1 MLSLLLLS
9 FLLDEQETN
18 IDEIINSLDF
28 ELDELK
34 QVKKNIYLNNRE
46 MQILKMY
53 DIDFQNC
60 VDMND
65 LLFKIDNV
73 LNDLYDNSDIEDLEW
88 VSSSI
93 SERNYY
99 MNTNK

>member
-1 MLSLLLLS
+1 MNN
-9 FLLDEQETN
+9 FND
-18 IDEIINSLDF
+18 IINSLDF

-73 LNDLYDNSDIEDLEW
+73 LNDLYDNYDMEDLEW

>member
-1 MLSLLLLS
+1 MNN
-9 FLLDEQETN
+9 FN
-18 IDEIINSLDF
+18 EIINSLDF

-73 LNDLYDNSDIEDLEW
+73 LNDLYDNSDIDDLEW

>member
-1 MLSLLLLS
+1 MNN
-9 FLLDEQETN
+9 FN
-18 IDEIINSLDF
+18 EIINSLDF

-46 MQILKMY
+46 IQILKMY

-73 LNDLYDNSDIEDLEW
+73 LNDLYDNYDIEDLEW

>member
-1 MLSLLLLS
+1 MNN
-9 FLLDEQETN
+9 FNEK
-18 IDEIINSLDF
+18 INSLDF

-73 LNDLYDNSDIEDLEW
+73 LNDLYDNSDFEDLEW

-99 MNTNK
+99 MNTKK

>member
-1 MLSLLLLS
+1 MNN
-9 FLLDEQETN
+9 FN
-18 IDEIINSLDF
+18 EIINSLDF

-34 QVKKNIYLNNRE
+34 QVKKNIYLNNKE

-88 VSSSI
+88 VSTSI

>member
-1 MLSLLLLS
+1 MNN
-9 FLLDEQETN
+9 FN
-18 IDEIINSLDF
+18 EIINSLDF

-34 QVKKNIYLNNRE
+34 QAKKNIYLNNRE

>member
-1 MLSLLLLS
+1 MNN
-9 FLLDEQETN
+9 FN
-18 IDEIINSLDF
+18 EIINSLDF

-34 QVKKNIYLNNRE
+34 QVKKNIYLNNKE

-73 LNDLYDNSDIEDLEW
+73 LNDLYNNSDIEDLEW

>member
-1 MLSLLLLS
+1 MNN
-9 FLLDEQETN
+9 FN
-18 IDEIINSLDF
+18 EIINSLDF

-73 LNDLYDNSDIEDLEW
+73 LNDLYYNSDIEDLEW
-88 VSSSI
+88 VSTSI
-93 SERNYY
+93 SERKYY

>member
-1 MLSLLLLS
+1 MNN
-9 FLLDEQETN
+9 FN
-18 IDEIINSLDF
+18 EIINSLDF

-73 LNDLYDNSDIEDLEW
+73 LNDLYYNSDIEDLEW

>member
-1 MLSLLLLS
+1 MNN
-9 FLLDEQETN
+9 FN
-18 IDEIINSLDF
+18 EIINSLDF

-53 DIDFQNC
+53 DIDYQNC

-73 LNDLYDNSDIEDLEW
+73 LNDLYDNSDIEDLAW

>member
-1 MLSLLLLS
+1 MNN
-9 FLLDEQETN
+9 FN
-18 IDEIINSLDF
+18 EIINSLDF

-65 LLFKIDNV
+65 LLFNIDNV

>member
-1 MLSLLLLS
+1 MNN
-9 FLLDEQETN
+9 FN
-18 IDEIINSLDF
+18 EIINSLDF

-73 LNDLYDNSDIEDLEW
+73 LNDLYDNSYIEDLEW

>member
-1 MLSLLLLS
+1 MNN
-9 FLLDEQETN
+9 FN
-18 IDEIINSLDF
+18 EIINSLDF

-93 SERNYY
+93 SDRNYY

>member
-1 MLSLLLLS
+1 MNN
-9 FLLDEQETN
+9 FN
-18 IDEIINSLDF
+18 EIINSLDL

>member
-1 MLSLLLLS
+1 MNN
-9 FLLDEQETN
+9 FN
-18 IDEIINSLDF
+18 EIINSLDF

-65 LLFKIDNV
+65 LLFKIDDV

>member
-1 MLSLLLLS
+1 MNN
-9 FLLDEQETN
+9 FN
-18 IDEIINSLDF
+18 EIINSLDF

-88 VSSSI
+88 VSTSI

>member
-1 MLSLLLLS
+1 MNN
-9 FLLDEQETN
+9 FN
-18 IDEIINSLDF
+18 EIINSLDF

-34 QVKKNIYLNNRE
+34 QIKKNIYLNNRE

-65 LLFKIDNV
+65 LLFKIDDV
-73 LNDLYDNSDIEDLEW
+73 LNDLYDNSDNEDLEW

>member
-1 MLSLLLLS
+1 MNN
-9 FLLDEQETN
+9 FND
-18 IDEIINSLDF
+18 IINSLDF

>member
-1 MLSLLLLS
+1 MN
-9 FLLDEQETN
+9 N
-18 IDEIINSLDF
+18 INEIINSLDF

>member
-1 MLSLLLLS
+1 MNN
-9 FLLDEQETN
+9 FND
-18 IDEIINSLDF
+18 IINSLDF

-46 MQILKMY
+46 IQILKMY

-73 LNDLYDNSDIEDLEW
+73 LNDLYDNSDMEDLEW

>member
-1 MLSLLLLS
+1 MNN
-9 FLLDEQETN
+9 FN
-18 IDEIINSLDF
+18 EIINSLDF

-34 QVKKNIYLNNRE
+34 QVKQNIYLNNRE

>member
-1 MLSLLLLS
+1 MNN
-9 FLLDEQETN
+9 FN
-18 IDEIINSLDF
+18 EIINSLDF

-73 LNDLYDNSDIEDLEW
+73 LNDLYYNSDIEDLEW
-88 VSSSI
+88 VSTSI

>member
-1 MLSLLLLS
+1 MNN
-9 FLLDEQETN
+9 FN
-18 IDEIINSLDF
+18 EIINSLDF

-73 LNDLYDNSDIEDLEW
+73 WSRPPEGPPDDDLFTLIFGKM
-88 VSSSI
+88 VS
-93 SERNYY
+93 
-99 MNTNK
+99 

>member
-1 MLSLLLLS
+1 MNN
-9 FLLDEQETN
+9 FN
-18 IDEIINSLDF
+18 EIINSLDF

-34 QVKKNIYLNNRE
+34 QVKRNIYLNNRE

-73 LNDLYDNSDIEDLEW
+73 LNDLYDNSYIEDLEW

>member
-1 MLSLLLLS
+1 MNN
-9 FLLDEQETN
+9 FND
-18 IDEIINSLDF
+18 IINSLDF

-73 LNDLYDNSDIEDLEW
+73 LNDLYDNSNMEDLEW

>member
-1 MLSLLLLS
+1 MNN
-9 FLLDEQETN
+9 FN
-18 IDEIINSLDF
+18 EIINSLDF

-34 QVKKNIYLNNRE
+34 QIKKNIYLNNRE

-65 LLFKIDNV
+65 LLFKIDDV

>member
-1 MLSLLLLS
+1 MNN
-9 FLLDEQETN
+9 FN
-18 IDEIINSLDF
+18 EIINSLDF

>member
-1 MLSLLLLS
+1 MNN
-9 FLLDEQETN
+9 FN
-18 IDEIINSLDF
+18 EIINSLDF

-34 QVKKNIYLNNRE
+34 QIKKNIYLNNRE

-73 LNDLYDNSDIEDLEW
+73 LNDLYDNYDIEDLEW

>member
-1 MLSLLLLS
+1 MNN
-9 FLLDEQETN
+9 FN
-18 IDEIINSLDF
+18 EIINSLDF

-34 QVKKNIYLNNRE
+34 QIKKNIYLNNRE
-46 MQILKMY
+46 IQILKMY

>member
-1 MLSLLLLS
+1 MNN
-9 FLLDEQETN
+9 FN
-18 IDEIINSLDF
+18 EIINSLDF

-65 LLFKIDNV
+65 LLFKINNV
-73 LNDLYDNSDIEDLEW
+73 LNDLYDNYDIEDLEW

-99 MNTNK
+99 MNTKK

>member
-1 MLSLLLLS
+1 MNN
-9 FLLDEQETN
+9 FN
-18 IDEIINSLDF
+18 EIINSLDF

-73 LNDLYDNSDIEDLEW
+73 LNDLYDNYDI
-88 VSSSI
+88 
-93 SERNYY
+93 
-99 MNTNK
+99 

>member
-1 MLSLLLLS
+1 MNN
-9 FLLDEQETN
+9 FN
-18 IDEIINSLDF
+18 EIINSLDF

-73 LNDLYDNSDIEDLEW
+73 LNDLYNNSDIEDLEW

>member
-1 MLSLLLLS
+1 MNN
-9 FLLDEQETN
+9 FN
-18 IDEIINSLDF
+18 EIINSLDF

-34 QVKKNIYLNNRE
+34 QVKRNIYLNNRE

>member
-1 MLSLLLLS
+1 MNN
-9 FLLDEQETN
+9 FN
-18 IDEIINSLDF
+18 EIINSLDF

-34 QVKKNIYLNNRE
+34 QIKKNIYLNNRE

-65 LLFKIDNV
+65 LLFKIDDV
-73 LNDLYDNSDIEDLEW
+73 LNDLYDNYDIEDLEW

-99 MNTNK
+99 MNTKK

>member
-1 MLSLLLLS
+1 MNN
-9 FLLDEQETN
+9 FN
-18 IDEIINSLDF
+18 EIINSLDF

-34 QVKKNIYLNNRE
+34 QIKKNIYLNNRE

-65 LLFKIDNV
+65 LLFKIDDV
-73 LNDLYDNSDIEDLEW
+73 LNDLYDNSDNEDLEW

-99 MNTNK
+99 MNTKK

>member
-1 MLSLLLLS
+1 MNN
-9 FLLDEQETN
+9 FN
-18 IDEIINSLDF
+18 EIINSLDF

-34 QVKKNIYLNNRE
+34 QIKKNIYLNNKE

-88 VSSSI
+88 VSTSI